1 MKGGRKQGNGGE
13 EERKEGEGGGKV
25 GESEKNVESRHSSRP
40 ILGRINPSEEGEG
53 GKRRGRPREARKTAE
68 GKED

>member
-1 MKGGRKQGNGGE
+1 MKGGRKEGNGGE
-13 EERKEGEGGGKV
+13 EERKEGEGGGREANLRKI
-25 GESEKNVESRHSSRP
+25 VESRHSSRP

-53 GKRRGRPREARKTAE
+53 GKSRGRPREARKTAE